1 MPCITEL
8 LQWTVRSTTRLV
20 GSRPH
25 APDLVGEILKGV
37 THYGGCIP
45 DSQERVD
52 LSRISLHYAPGYS
65 DWIAMRQAEQ
75 ELFHGSSIA
84 SAPDRSSE
92 KGGDV
97 LVCGQHAR
105 SDFLKAI
112 LRVRMN
118 PNEEE
123 MEDREANANPFE
135 SFSDIDLAEMYLC
148 VDWYIALRRIGIS
161 DPLEIEN

>member
-8 LQWTVRSTTRLV
+8 LQRTVRAPTRLV

-75 ELFHGSSIA
+75 ELFHRSSIA
-84 SAPDRSSE
+84 SAPDTTRQ
-92 KGGDV
+92 KGGEV
-97 LVCGQHAR
+97 LLCGQHTR
-105 SDFLKAI
+105 SDFLQAV
-112 LRVRMN
+112 LRVRLN
-118 PNEEE
+118 PNE
-123 MEDREANANPFE
+123 
-135 SFSDIDLAEMYLC
+135 
-148 VDWYIALRRIGIS
+148 
-161 DPLEIEN
+161 